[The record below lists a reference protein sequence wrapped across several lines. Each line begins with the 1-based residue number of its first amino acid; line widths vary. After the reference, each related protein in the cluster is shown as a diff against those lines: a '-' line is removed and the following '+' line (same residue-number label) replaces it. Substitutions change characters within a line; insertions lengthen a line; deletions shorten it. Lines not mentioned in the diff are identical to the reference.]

1 MIIHRPIFIKDRS
14 FCIIKTYSIM
24 FVSFSYLIIFRSME
38 DEGGETKQFVGGKLL
53 LLIFHYFCVLITFLF
68 VFLIITL
75 VSPVL
80 CHDDDDTCAWW
91 LTVTEADHITWHDM
105 AAPSLLGSL
114 SYNDQHEN
122 NIFVSLRENLSS
134 NYPLV
139 WDYWCQRGVG
149 RYNVTLAC

>member
-1 MIIHRPIFIKDRS
+1 
-14 FCIIKTYSIM
+14 M

-53 LLIFHYFCVLITFLF
+53 LLIPLFLR
-68 VFLIITL
+68 VFDNNP

-80 CHDDDDTCAWW
+80 CHDDDDDDTGAWW
-91 LTVTEADHITWHDM
+91 LTVTEADHITWQDM